1 MVTAEQVFLEFSV
14 SKLRQ
19 YLSRIHACL
28 ELLDDC
34 QLWRRDNDA
43 SNAIG
48 NLCLHLAGNVR
59 QWILHG
65 IGGEPDVRQRDEE
78 FAARGGWTK
87 QQLASRLDETVRR
100 ACEVIESLAPD
111 ELLRIIHP
119 QNYKVTVLEA
129 VYHVVEHF
137 SGHTGQ
143 IIAATKAM
151 TGADLGF
158 YRHLS
163 GAGAPPPPPPGC
175 EIP

>member
-1 MVTAEQVFLEFSV
+1 MATAEQVFLAFSV

-19 YLSRIHACL
+19 YLARIHACID
-28 ELLDDC
+28 LLSED
-34 QLWRRDNDA
+34 QLWHRANDA

-65 IGGEPDVRQRDEE
+65 VGGEPDVRQRDAE
-78 FAARGGWTK
+78 FAERGGRSK
-87 QQLASRLDETVRR
+87 QQLASQLEETVRR
-100 ACEVIESLAPD
+100 ACEVIESLAAD